1 MIKTEPNINLLSLE
15 GDYIFVETARAIRE
29 HEKKNPTRRIIKL
42 GIGDTSLSLPK
53 IVTYAMMK
61 AAAETGERAIGYQ
74 PECGSFS
81 LREKISEYYGRR
93 KILLSPDEI
102 YVSDGAKSDIGNL
115 FDLFGDVP
123 VVMQKPYYPP
133 YLGNAVMRGMRCIF
147 IHANASNNYVM
158 SPDELK
164 SHEPALIII
173 CSPNNPTGK
182 IMERDLLESWV
193 ERAVR
198 DGSIILFDAAYECFV
213 ENGIK
218 SIYEIENASN
228 CAIEVASLSKSAGFT
243 SLRCGWC
250 VIPKELEFADNRGNI
265 GKIWKRRQ
273 SERFNGISYVTSKA
287 AEAALSDD
295 GVRAGLENIFVYKR
309 SGAEFCRFLREVFPE
324 IGFVGGHNS
333 PYIWV
338 KLPNRFKDSREAFRY
353 LLEKYGIAVTPGCGF
368 GGEGYV
374 RISAFAP
381 EDDIFEAERRM
392 LGRSYD

>member
-1 MIKTEPNINLLSLE
+1 MNLLSLE

-29 HEKKNPTRRIIKL
+29 FEKENPTRRIIKL
-42 GIGDTSLSLPK
+42 GIGDTSLPLPK
-53 IVTYAMMK
+53 IITDAI
-61 AAAETGERAIGYQ
+61 ASSATDLRERAIGYQ
-74 PECGSFS
+74 PDCGCFS
-81 LREKISEYYGRR
+81 LREKIAEYYGRR
-93 KILLSPDEI
+93 RISLSPDEI

-133 YLGNAVMRGMRCIF
+133 YLGNVVMRGMRCIF

-173 CSPNNPTGK
+173 CSPNNPTGE
-182 IMERDLLESWV
+182 IMERDLLERWV
-193 ERAVR
+193 DRAVK

-213 ENGIK
+213 ENGVR
-218 SIYEIENASN
+218 SIYEIKNARN
-228 CAIEVASLSKSAGFT
+228 CAIEVGSLSKSAGFT
-243 SLRCGWC
+243 SLRCGWS

-287 AEAALSDD
+287 AEAALSEE
-295 GVRAGLENIFVYKR
+295 GAYACRENIFVYKR
-309 SGAEFCRFLREVFPE
+309 SAAEICRFLGEIFPE
-324 IGFVGGHNS
+324 IGFVGGRNS

-338 KLPNRFKDSREAFRY
+338 KLPKMFKDSREAFRY
-353 LLEKYGIAVTPGCGF
+353 FMEKYGIAVTPGCGF

-374 RISAFAP
+374 RLSSFARP
-381 EDDIFEAERRM
+381 EDIFEAEKRV
-392 LGRSYD
+392 LGREFD